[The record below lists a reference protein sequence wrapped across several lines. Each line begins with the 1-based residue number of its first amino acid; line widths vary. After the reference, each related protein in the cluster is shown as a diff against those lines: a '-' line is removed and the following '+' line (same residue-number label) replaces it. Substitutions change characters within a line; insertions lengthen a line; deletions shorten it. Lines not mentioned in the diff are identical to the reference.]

1 METMTFEEKNWVSI
15 IVTIITLIVTGANV
29 ANDTLFQ
36 ASDINVKEKSTSKEL
51 QKVPEDQEM
60 KDNELDEYEID
71 EENYWKMLS
80 IKIQ

>member
-36 ASDINVKEKSTSKEL
+36 SSDINVKEKSTSKEL